1 VIYSVSLILCT
12 VCLDVRV
19 NNLKTKSLP
28 WNMKIGQKE
37 SVSTRTEATVQE
49 FSMRAQF
56 FSYISHSNQ

>member
-1 VIYSVSLILCT
+1 
-12 VCLDVRV
+12 
-19 NNLKTKSLP
+19 
-28 WNMKIGQKE
+28 MKIGQKE